1 MKLTKIIVSA
11 LLVAAVALSMA
22 ACGGDSVT
30 TTTVAGATTA
40 GPKTTTKANV
50 TTVAAT
56 TTAAGGTTTAK
67 AEWPKDVEPVWGGFW
82 DVDENGVYT
91 SYNRP
96 EGNDFSILPVG
107 QIEEGKTKYTVSVK
121 YIWAVGKE
129 KGILFC
135 GKDVDGDG
143 ELRED
148 FDYYQM
154 ILSNNYMAYCT
165 NPGKWGNVW
174 ETKDVSGAGL
184 TAGDEVKLTV
194 ILDTA
199 ANTVEGYL
207 NDTFI
212 GTWDI
217 NLEGYGIYFGIATKV
232 VEAQFWDVTF
242 KAE

>member
-11 LLVAAVALSMA
+11 FLVAAVALSMA

-40 GPKTTTKANV
+40 APGTTAKANV
-50 TTVAAT
+50 TTAPTVT
-56 TTAAGGTTTAK
+56 TTAGGVTTAEAGGNRDI
-67 AEWPKDVEPVWGGFW
+67 DVVWGGFW

-96 EGNDFSILPVG
+96 EGNDFAILPIG
-107 QIEEGKTKYTVSVK
+107 QMEEGKTRYTVSVT
-121 YIWAVGKE
+121 YLWENNGE
-129 KGILFC
+129 KGILFA

-154 ILSNNYMAYCT
+154 VLANGTMAYCN
-165 NPGKWGNVW
+165 NPGKWGDVW
-174 ETKDVSGAGL
+174 DTRDPSVLGL
-184 TAGDEVKLTV
+184 KNGDEARVKI

-199 ANTVEGYL
+199 AGVLEGYI

-212 GTWDI
+212 GKWDI
-217 NLEGYGIYFGIATKV
+217 SLEGYGIYFGIATKV
-232 VEAQFWDVTF
+232 VESQYWDIKVE
-242 KAE
+242 AE

>member
-50 TTVAAT
+50 TTAAT
-56 TTAAGGTTTAK
+56 TTAAGATTTAGK
-67 AEWPKDVEPVWGGFW
+67 DEWPKDVEPVWGGFW

-91 SYNRP
+91 SYNKP

-107 QIEEGKTKYTVSVK
+107 AIEEGKTKYTISVK
-121 YIWAVGKE
+121 YIWDSKE
-129 KGILFC
+129 KGILFG

-148 FDYYQM
+148 FDWYQM
-154 ILSNNYMAYCT
+154 ILSNGYMAYCN
-165 NPGKWGNVW
+165 NPGKWGDVW
-174 ETKDVSGAGL
+174 DTKDVSGAGL
-184 TAGDEVKLTV
+184 ATGDEVKLTV

-199 ANTVEGYL
+199 ANPVEGYL

-232 VEAQFWDVTF
+232 VESKYWDIEF

>member
-1 MKLTKIIVSA
+1 MMKLTKIMVSA

-30 TTTVAGATTA
+30 TTTAAGAATA

-50 TTVAAT
+50 TTAPAVTTAAGT
-56 TTAAGGTTTAK
+56 TTAAP
-67 AEWPKDVEPVWGGFW
+67 EWPKDIDVVWGGFW
-82 DVDENGVYT
+82 DIDENGVYT

-96 EGNDFSILPVG
+96 EGNDFAILPIG
-107 QIEEGKTKYTVSVK
+107 EMEEGKTRYTISVT
-121 YIWAVGKE
+121 YLWENNGE
-129 KGILFC
+129 KGILFG

-148 FDYYQM
+148 FDWYQM
-154 ILSNNYMAYCT
+154 VLANGSMAYCN

-174 ETKDVSGAGL
+174 DTRDPSMLGL
-184 TAGDEVKLTV
+184 QNGDEAHVKI

-199 ANTVEGYL
+199 TGVLEGYI

-212 GTWDI
+212 GKWDI
-217 NLEGYGIYFGIATKV
+217 NLEGYGTYFGIATKV
-232 VEAQFWDVTF
+232 VEAKFWDIKVE
-242 KAE
+242 AE

>member
-50 TTVAAT
+50 TTAPNVTTAAGT
-56 TTAAGGTTTAK
+56 TTAAP
-67 AEWPKDVEPVWGGFW
+67 EWPKDIDVVWGGFW
-82 DVDENGVYT
+82 DVDEDGVYT
-91 SYNRP
+91 SYNKP

-107 QIEEGKTKYTVSVK
+107 QIEEGKTKYTISVK
-121 YIWAVGKE
+121 YIWDKKE
-129 KGILFC
+129 KGILFG

-148 FDYYQM
+148 FDWYQM
-154 ILSNNYMAYCT
+154 ILANGYMAYCN
-165 NPGKWGNVW
+165 NPGTWGKVW
-174 ETKDVSGAGL
+174 DTGDVSGAGL
-184 TAGDEVKLTV
+184 TEGDEVKLTIV
-194 ILDTA
+194 LDTA

-212 GTWDI
+212 KSYDI

-232 VEAQFWDVTF
+232 VEAKFWDIEF

>member
-11 LLVAAVALSMA
+11 LLVAAVALSMV

-50 TTVAAT
+50 TTAPAV

-107 QIEEGKTKYTVSVK
+107 AIEEGKTKYTVSVK
-121 YIWAVGKE
+121 YIWDSKE
-129 KGILFC
+129 KGILFA

-148 FDYYQM
+148 FDWYQM
-154 ILSNNYMAYCT
+154 VLANGSMAYCN

-174 ETKDVSGAGL
+174 DTRDPSAVGL
-184 TAGDEVKLTV
+184 KNGDEARVKI

-199 ANTVEGYL
+199 TGVLEGYI

-212 GTWDI
+212 GKWDI

-232 VEAQFWDVTF
+232 VESQYWDIKVE
-242 KAE
+242 AE